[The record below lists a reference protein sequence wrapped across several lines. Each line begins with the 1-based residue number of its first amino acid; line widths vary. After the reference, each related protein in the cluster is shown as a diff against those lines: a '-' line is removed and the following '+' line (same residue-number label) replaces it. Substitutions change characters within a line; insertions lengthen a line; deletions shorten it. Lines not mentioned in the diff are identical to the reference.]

1 MKQRFARSGSVLVAV
16 VALTFGVTVPFASAQ
31 GSDEKPEATEIGVTA
46 KEIRIAILADVDTPV
61 APGLFKGSQD
71 AVEGFAK
78 YINKQGGLADRKV
91 VVDFIDTKLSAD
103 EARNAIIKACQEDFA
118 MVGTAALFINN
129 IDDQTAC
136 VDQAGAV
143 TGLPDIPFLAT
154 EVQQQ
159 CSPITFPVSP
169 PQVLC
174 DTVDEH
180 PQTYQAS
187 VGRGFY
193 YKKKFGNDLHGVY
206 IFGSDLRSARNASF
220 SSGLGQVRQ
229 ICCESDRDF
238 DLSARA
244 PQSEYTPVVQEIKDQ
259 SSSYAQSAGPF
270 NTTVA
275 LRKEAK
281 LQGIDSVKVWDCGT
295 QCYDPA
301 LIEQGGADVEG
312 QFADT
317 LYLPF
322 FNAADRKAN
331 KMAAAFFKNVGADN
345 AGQLGAPYSWI
356 AAIAFRDAVNAVV
369 EEHGVNGL
377 TRANLLDAL
386 GNIDDFDADGFYSG
400 VDLAGREI
408 GPCHVLNQVKN
419 GKFVRI
425 QPTKPGKFDCP
436 KGGVVHTELDLIQ
449 S

>member
-1 MKQRFARSGSVLVAV
+1 MKRVTALATLLTAALVLVTGAMV
-16 VALTFGVTVPFASAQ
+16 PIAGAQGGNEKPQATEVGVTP
-31 GSDEKPEATEIGVTA
+31 
-46 KEIRIAILADVDTPV
+46 KEIRIAVLADVDTPV
-61 APGLFKGSQD
+61 SPGLFKGSKD

-78 YINKQGGLADRKV
+78 YINKAGGLAGRKV
-91 VVDFIDTKLSAD
+91 AVDFIDTKLSAD
-103 EARNAIIKACQEDFA
+103 EARNAIIEACSNDFA

-129 IDDQTAC
+129 VDDQTAC
-136 VDQAGAV
+136 VDKAGAA

-174 DTVDEH
+174 DTANQH
-180 PQTYQAS
+180 PQTFQGS
-187 VGRGFY
+187 VGRAFF
-193 YKKKFGNDLHGVY
+193 YKKKYGTDLHGVY
-206 IFGSDLRSARNASF
+206 VFGSDLRSARNASF

-229 ICCESDRDF
+229 ICCKSDRDF

-244 PQSEYTPVVQEIKDQ
+244 PQSEYTPVVQAMKDSGSNYGQ
-259 SSSYAQSAGPF
+259 STGPF
-270 NTTVA
+270 NQMVA

-281 LQGIDSVKVWDCGT
+281 LQGVNDVKVWDCGT
-295 QCYDPA
+295 QCYDPQ
-301 LIEQGGADVEG
+301 LIQQGGADVEG

-331 KMAAAFFKNVGADN
+331 KMAGTFYKSVGADN
-345 AGQLGAPYSWI
+345 VGQLGAPYSWI
-356 AAIAFRDAVNAVV
+356 AAVAFRDAVNAVV
-369 EEHGVNGL
+369 KQNGVNGL
-377 TRANLLDAL
+377 TRKNLLAAL
-386 GNIDDFDADGFYSG
+386 GNIHKFDADGFYSG
-400 VDLAGREI
+400 VDLAGRTI

-425 QPTKPGKFDCP
+425 QPTKPGTFDCP
-436 KGGVVHTELDLIQ
+436 KGGVVHTKLDLLNG
-449 S
+449 

>member
-1 MKQRFARSGSVLVAV
+1 VLVTVAALAFGGMAAV
-16 VALTFGVTVPFASAQ
+16 ASAQ
-31 GSDEKPEATEIGVTA
+31 GGSEKPQATEIGVTA
-46 KEIRIAILADVDTPV
+46 KEIRIAVLADVDTPV
-61 APGLFKGSQD
+61 APGLFKGSAD

-78 YINKQGGLADRKV
+78 YINKLGGLAGRKV

-103 EARNAIIKACQEDFA
+103 EARNAIIKACSQDFA

-129 IDDQTAC
+129 VDDQTGC
-136 VDQAGAV
+136 VDKAGAA

-174 DTVDEH
+174 DTADQH

-187 VGRGFY
+187 IGRAFY

-206 IFGSDLRSARNASF
+206 VFGSDLRSARNASF
-220 SSGLGQVRQ
+220 ASGLGQVRQ
-229 ICCESDRDF
+229 VCCKSDRDF

-244 PQSEYTPVVQEIKDQ
+244 PQSEYTPVVQEMKDQ
-259 SSSYAQSAGPF
+259 SANYGQSTGPF
-270 NTTVA
+270 NQMVA

-281 LQGIDSVKVWDCGT
+281 LQGLNDVKVWDCGT
-295 QCYDPA
+295 QCYDPQ

-312 QFADT
+312 QYADT

-331 KMAAAFFKNVGADN
+331 KMAAAFYKNVGADN
-345 AGQLGAPYSWI
+345 VGQLGAPYSWI

-369 EEHGVNGL
+369 KQNGVNAL
-377 TRANLLDAL
+377 TRKNLLAAL
-386 GNIDDFDADGFYSG
+386 DGIHQFDADGFYSG
-400 VDLAGREI
+400 VDLAGRTI
-408 GPCHVLNQVKN
+408 GPCHVLNQIKN
-419 GKFVRI
+419 GKFVRV
-425 QPTKPGKFDCP
+425 QPTKAGKFDCP

-449 S
+449 A

>member
-1 MKQRFARSGSVLVAV
+1 MKRFVRPGAPIVTALALALGSTMAAGAQSG
-16 VALTFGVTVPFASAQ
+16 G
-31 GSDEKPEATEIGVTA
+31 EEPEATEIGVTA
-46 KEIRIAILADVDTPV
+46 DVIRIAVLADIDTPV

-78 YINKQGGLADRKV
+78 YINKLGGLADRKV
-91 VVDFIDTKLSAD
+91 VVDLIDTKLSAD
-103 EARNAIIKACQEDFA
+103 QARNAIIKACQQDFA

-129 IDDQTAC
+129 VDDQVAC
-136 VDQAGAV
+136 VDKAGAA
-143 TGLPDIPFLAT
+143 TGLPDIPFLTT

-174 DTVDEH
+174 DTVDKH
-180 PQTYQAS
+180 PQTYQTS

-193 YKKKFGNDLHGVY
+193 YKKKFGDDLHGIY
-206 IFGSDLRSARNASF
+206 IFGSDLKSARDAAF
-220 SSGLGQVRQ
+220 SSDGQLRQ
-229 ICCESDRDF
+229 VCCKSDRDF
-238 DLSARA
+238 DLSSLATQA
-244 PQSEYTPVVQEIKDQ
+244 EFTPVAQEIKDQ
-259 SSSYAQSAGPF
+259 SSNYAQSTGPF

-281 LQGIDSVKVWDCGT
+281 LQGVDTVEVWDCST
-295 QCYDPA
+295 QCYDPQ

-331 KMAAAFFKNVGADN
+331 KMAAAFYKNVGADN

-356 AAIAFRDAVNAVV
+356 AAIAFRDAVRAVV
-369 EEHGVNGL
+369 DQHGVNGL
-377 TRANLLDAL
+377 TRTNLLEAL
-386 GNIDDFDADGFYSG
+386 GNIHEFDADGFYSR

-425 QPTKPGKFDCP
+425 KPTKPGTFDCP
-436 KGGVVHTELDLIQ
+436 KGGVVHPKLDLLQ
-449 S
+449 G

>member
-1 MKQRFARSGSVLVAV
+1 MKRMVRLACLGGTVIALALGATVSV
-16 VALTFGVTVPFASAQ
+16 ASAQ
-31 GSDEKPEATEIGVTA
+31 GGKEKPEATEIGVTA
-46 KEIRIAILADVDTPV
+46 KEIRIAVLADVDTPV

-71 AVEGFAK
+71 AVVGFAK
-78 YINKQGGLADRKV
+78 YINKLGGLADRKV

-103 EARNAIIKACQEDFA
+103 EARNAIIRACSEDFA

-129 IDDQTAC
+129 VDDQTAC
-136 VDQAGAV
+136 VDKAGAA
-143 TGLPDIPFLAT
+143 TGLPDIPFLTT

-174 DTVDEH
+174 DTADEH

-187 VGRGFY
+187 VSRGYY
-193 YKKKFGNDLHGVY
+193 YKKKFGNDVHGVY

-229 ICCESDRDF
+229 VCCESDRDF

-244 PQSEYTPVVQEIKDQ
+244 PQSEYTPVAQEIKDQ

-281 LQGIDSVKVWDCGT
+281 LQGVDSVKVWDCGT

-331 KMAAAFFKNVGADN
+331 KMAAAFYKNVGADN

-356 AAIAFRDAVNAVV
+356 AAVAFRDAVNAVV

-386 GNIDDFDADGFYSG
+386 GNINEFDADGFYSG

-419 GKFVRI
+419 GKFVRV
-425 QPTKPGKFDCP
+425 QPTKAGTFDCP
-436 KGGVVHTELDLIQ
+436 KNGVVHTELDLLQ
-449 S
+449 G

>member
-1 MKQRFARSGSVLVAV
+1 MKRLVRLVAV
-16 VALTFGVTVPFASAQ
+16 LAAVMAMAFAVTVPPASGQ
-31 GSDEKPEATEIGVTA
+31 GGDEKPTATEIGVTP

-78 YINKQGGLADRKV
+78 YINKQGGLAKRKV
-91 VVDFIDTKLSAD
+91 VVDFLDTRLSAD
-103 EARNAIIKACQEDFA
+103 EARNAIIKACQQDFA

-136 VDQAGAV
+136 VDKAGAA

-154 EVQQQ
+154 EAQQQ

-193 YKKKFGNDLHGVY
+193 YKKKYGNDLHGVY
-206 IFGSDLRSARNASF
+206 VFGSDLKSARNASF

-229 ICCESDRDF
+229 ICCNSDRDF

-244 PQSEYTPVVQEIKDQ
+244 PQSEYTPVVQEMKDQ
-259 SSSYAQSAGPF
+259 SSNYGQSTGPF
-270 NTTVA
+270 NQMVA

-281 LQGIDSVKVWDCGT
+281 LQGLNDVKVWDCGT
-295 QCYDPA
+295 QCYDPQ

-312 QFADT
+312 QYVDT

-331 KMAAAFFKNVGADN
+331 KMAAAFYKNVGAGN
-345 AGQLGAPYSWI
+345 TGQLGAPYSWI
-356 AAIAFRDAVNAVV
+356 ATIAFRDAVNALVKQ
-369 EEHGVNGL
+369 HGVNGL
-377 TRANLLDAL
+377 TRANLLEAL
-386 GNIDDFDADGFYSG
+386 GNIHQFDADGFYSG

-408 GPCHVLNQVKN
+408 GPCHVLNQIKN
-419 GKFVRI
+419 GKFVRV

-449 S
+449 